1 MIRFQTCSSAFRH
14 RSKAASEL
22 GRICL
27 ANRSQGNVN
36 GIPHLP
42 PQPGNYV
49 DKCLWKFRHNMSG
62 NIFFSG
68 SVVHEDDSFPSAA
81 AMDLYGCGCKGIK
94 GALSAVSHQ
103 KNGLSGRGNSDCS
116 YRRCPMSKLSAR
128 IFQHKRK
135 RKIRR
140 LT

>member
-1 MIRFQTCSSAFRH
+1 MPRLPSEKAVGPYDRKINSTPSRRAVWRHTLRSFKALVGTRYAGPGNGSEMIRFQTCSSAFRH

-81 AMDLYGCGCKGIK
+81 AMDLYGCGCKG
-94 GALSAVSHQ
+94 
-103 KNGLSGRGNSDCS
+103 
-116 YRRCPMSKLSAR
+116 
-128 IFQHKRK
+128 
-135 RKIRR
+135 
-140 LT
+140 

>member
-1 MIRFQTCSSAFRH
+1 MPMLPSEKAVGPYDRKINSTPSRRAVWRHTLRSFKALVGTSYAGPKPSPDAFRH

-81 AMDLYGCGCKGIK
+81 AMDLYGCGCKG
-94 GALSAVSHQ
+94 
-103 KNGLSGRGNSDCS
+103 
-116 YRRCPMSKLSAR
+116 
-128 IFQHKRK
+128 
-135 RKIRR
+135 
-140 LT
+140 